1 MTYLLHYNLSQ
12 NGQIPSIL
20 EIFCKKTLSEKLSKY
35 HQFYIG
41 SLNYLNITPYSLN
54 LLKPSL
60 PTFSQLTLSS
70 LTFSISLSLSQSC
83 YQLTLT
89 FSISLSNSP
98 TCSQSPFQSRSRSHS
113 PSPLGLGLALLLGL
127 PLALLLTLSVSLS
140 LCIFSLSIGYLW
152 VFASPIVCIISL
164 LFVVCFCF

>member
-1 MTYLLHYNLSQ
+1 MILTRLILELKLVCRTNEHKHFFFRTKLKLFMTYLLHYNLSQ

-20 EIFCKKTLSEKLSKY
+20 EIFCKKTLSQKLSKY

-54 LLKPSL
+54 FLKPSL

-98 TCSQSPFQSRSRSHS
+98 TCSQSPF
-113 PSPLGLGLALLLGL
+113 
-127 PLALLLTLSVSLS
+127 
-140 LCIFSLSIGYLW
+140 
-152 VFASPIVCIISL
+152 
-164 LFVVCFCF
+164 